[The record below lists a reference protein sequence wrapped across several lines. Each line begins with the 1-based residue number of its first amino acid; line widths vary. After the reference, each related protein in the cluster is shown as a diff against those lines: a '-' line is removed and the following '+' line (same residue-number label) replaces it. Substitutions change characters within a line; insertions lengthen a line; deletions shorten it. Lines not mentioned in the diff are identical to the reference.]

1 MQDTREY
8 MNISGFLG
16 FIYMNYAQVDHLYN
30 RSEIILFATQ
40 KNHYSVA
47 LHRPSAAQWLTD

>member
-16 FIYMNYAQVDHLYN
+16 FIYMNYAQVDRLCK
-30 RSEIILFATQ
+30 RSEIILLVTE
-40 KNHYSVA
+40 KYHYSVA
-47 LHRPSAAQWLTD
+47 LHHSSAA